1 MKLGVFLPVSGRAA
15 GPEVLTEAS
24 QQAENLGYDS
34 VWAAERLVN
43 PWEMKTAYPYK
54 DNSQWFVAPDVP
66 FLEPLTCLAFMSA
79 VTKKV
84 KLGISVAVMPY
95 RHPLY
100 TARVATSIDTL
111 SKGRLILGVGIG
123 WMVEEFDALGVDFH
137 KRGAMGNEQL
147 QIFNTLWKSEKP
159 SFHGKHYNFDP
170 VSVSPKPVQQPR
182 FPVWTGG
189 ESDAA
194 QKRAAKYADAWFS
207 YFVNISAQ
215 DMAAK
220 FANVKKLAGEVGR
233 DPSLAPIQLCCCRP
247 VEITEKS
254 VPQKADTLEGTPEQ
268 LIGALKKFKDIGVQH
283 MALQFMV
290 GRWPERKLK
299 IDRFAKEV
307 MPALRG

>member
-15 GPEVLTEAS
+15 VPEVLAEAA

-66 FLEPLTCLAFMSA
+66 FLEPLTALSFLSG

-84 KLGISVAVMPY
+84 GLGISVAVMPY

-111 SKGRLILGVGIG
+111 SKGRLILGVGVG
-123 WMVEEFDALGVDFH
+123 WMVEEFEALGVDYH

-147 QIFNTLWKSEKP
+147 EIFNTLWKSDRPE
-159 SFHGKHYNFDP
+159 FHGKHYDFSP
-170 VSVSPKPVQQPR
+170 VSVSPRPVQQPR
-182 FPVWTGG
+182 FPIWTGG
-189 ESDAA
+189 ESEAA
-194 QKRAAKYADAWFS
+194 QKRAAKYANNWFS
-207 YFVNISAQ
+207 YFVKITPQ

-220 FANVKKLAGEVGR
+220 FATVKKLSGEVGR
-233 DPSLAPIQLCCCRP
+233 DPSLGPVGLACCRP
-247 VEITEKS
+247 IEITDKP
-254 VPQKADTLEGTPEQ
+254 VPQQDDTLEGTPDQ
-268 LIGALKKFKDIGVQH
+268 LIAALKKFKDIGVQH

-290 GRWPERKLK
+290 GRWPERKVK
-299 IDRFAKEV
+299 IERFSKEV
-307 MPALRG
+307 MPALR